1 MGLLQLYVECFIDE
15 EEEKVFKWFQITNDL
30 NDLLDPLTE
39 GTVILCLRIGFHE
52 YTQMVIDYHE
62 QKDEAVVLDI
72 LNRLIEENW
81 IAEGMK
87 AGNLPEPLVSGKATP
102 LIKYEKGL
110 SLEIRRPWDF
120 RNPVY
125 CYSSGPSPLWDS
137 RRNWKYV
144 KPKGRC
150 EGSL

>member
-15 EEEKVFKWFQITNDL
+15 QEERVFKWFQITNDL

-72 LNRLIEENW
+72 LNRVIEENW
-81 IAEGMK
+81 NDEGL
-87 AGNLPEPLVSGKATP
+87 NEIILPEPLVSGGATP
-102 LIKYEKGL
+102 LIKYEKGSPQ
-110 SLEIRRPWDF
+110 SLEIRRAWDF

-125 CYSSGPSPLWDS
+125 CYSDGPLQLWDS

-144 KPKGRC
+144 KPKGR
-150 EGSL
+150 